1 MDAPSIL
8 RPTPGH
14 FLVCGLYM
22 LSSLIFYTAIKS
34 AAVRIGLAASLCH
47 THTHTH
53 VPIEMRLWGYTNPTG
68 VHPVCVFIHATTTGF
83 SGVTRRALGWQQPRL
98 FFKSFTSMC
107 VCVCVC
113 KARCSLVKVLE
124 LLLACAGYD
133 DDDGALECWAA
144 AEGTTAKRRCTTPK

>member
-1 MDAPSIL
+1 MKNRQEREMDATSM
-8 RPTPGH
+8 RPAPGH
-14 FLVCGLYM
+14 FIVCGLYAVVSYILHGYKIRSSRDRVSPT
-22 LSSLIFYTAIKS
+22 LS
-34 AAVRIGLAASLCH
+34 
-47 THTHTH
+47 HTH
-53 VPIEMRLWGYTNPTG
+53 VPIEMRLWGTNPTR

-113 KARCSLVKVLE
+113 KALSLVKVLE

-144 AEGTTAKRRCTTPK
+144 AATTAKRRCTTQK